1 MNLNILWFILI
12 GVLFTGYFVLEG
24 FDFGVGMSIPFLGH
38 TDEERRIVIN
48 SIGPFWDANEVW
60 FLTAGGAMFAAF
72 PNWYATFFSGF
83 YLALFLLLIALIG
96 RGVGFEFRSKINDA
110 RWRKVWD
117 SVIFVGSLLPPL
129 LVGVAFSDFMRGMPI
144 DANMNYMGGFFGL
157 LSPYS
162 VLGGIS
168 LVLLSLA
175 HGSLFLSLRTT
186 GSMQDR
192 ARQLGVRTGAIATI
206 ALFIFLI
213 ASAFSTSMFQ
223 RGIFSPGYLA
233 LLGGIILVSTPFLLK
248 AKKDGWAFAITAI
261 TLFCSTATVF
271 LTLFPNVMIS
281 SINHAFNLTIY
292 NAASN
297 AYSLHVM
304 TIVAL
309 TLVPIVLIYQGW
321 SYWVF
326 RRRIKP
332 TDHLD
337 Y

>member
-1 MNLNILWFILI
+1 MNLNVLWFILI

-24 FDFGVGMSIPFLGH
+24 FDFGVGIAIPILGR

-83 YLALFLLLIALIG
+83 YLALFLLLLALIG
-96 RGVGFEFRSKINDA
+96 RGVAFEFRSKLDNA
-110 RWRKVWD
+110 KWRSVWD
-117 SVIFVGSLLPPL
+117 WVLFAGSLLPPL
-129 LVGVAFSDFMRGMPI
+129 LVGVAFSDFMKGLPI
-144 DANMNYMGGFFGL
+144 DSHMTYYGGLFGL

-162 VLGGIS
+162 VLGGLS

-192 ARQLGVRTGAIATI
+192 ARRLGVYTGAIAT
-206 ALFIFLI
+206 ACLFVYLVY
-213 ASAFSTSMFQ
+213 SAFETTMF
-223 RGIFSPGYLA
+223 RNGLFSPGTIAIIGGLI
-233 LLGGIILVSTPFLLK
+233 LLTTPFLLR
-248 AKKDGWAFAITAI
+248 AKKDGFAFGITAI
-261 TLFCSTATVF
+261 TLLFSTATIF

-281 SINHAFNLTIY
+281 SLSPLYNLTIY

-297 AYSLHVM
+297 HYSLLVM

-309 TLVPIVLIYQGW
+309 TLVPIVLLYQFW

-332 TDHLD
+332 ADHLE

>member
-38 TDEERRIVIN
+38 TDEERRVVIN

-83 YLALFLLLIALIG
+83 YLALFLLLVALIG
-96 RGVGFEFRSKINDA
+96 RGVGFEFRSKLDHA
-110 RWRKVWD
+110 RWRTVWD
-117 SVIFVGSLLPPL
+117 WVIFAGSLLPPL
-129 LVGVAFSDFMRGMPI
+129 LVGIAFSDFMQGLPI

-162 VLGGIS
+162 ILGGIS

-192 ARQLGVRTGAIATI
+192 ARQLGVRTGAIATF

-213 ASAFSTSMFQ
+213 ASAFTTSMFHK
-223 RGIFSPGYLA
+223 GILSPGYLA

-248 AKKDGWAFAITAI
+248 AKKDGWAFAITAV

-281 SINHAFNLTIY
+281 SLNKTWNLTIY
-292 NAASN
+292 NASSN

-304 TIVAL
+304 TIVAF
-309 TLVPIVLIYQGW
+309 TLVPIVLLYQGW

-332 TDHLD
+332 ADHLD